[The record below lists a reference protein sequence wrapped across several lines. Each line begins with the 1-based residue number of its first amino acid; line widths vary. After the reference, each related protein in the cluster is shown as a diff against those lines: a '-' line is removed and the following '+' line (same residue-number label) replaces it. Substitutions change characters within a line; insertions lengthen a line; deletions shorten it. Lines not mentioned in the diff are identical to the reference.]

1 MRNSLLFG
9 VVCGLSASAA
19 WAAGAEDSFSYT
31 LTLFLHQ
38 ALFVFWLGPD
48 IGVYLWST
56 KLGNAE
62 TTPAQRLAAA
72 RVMPI
77 IEVISKSCMSL
88 MLTVGGI
95 LTQMKGVDHYWWQM
109 PAIIIL
115 GPVWLTLTLLV
126 FFRAGTATGAQLARL
141 DVAFRWL
148 VVLSVCAS
156 VAFSMATGRLEDVP
170 WVAGKLLLFAAVVM
184 FGLLMRS
191 RLQPLQDSMRALENN
206 GPSPELDAR
215 INATLSRA
223 RVFMF
228 ASWAALLMAGALG
241 TFQPGGAPQLPDV
254 AAPSLSAR

>member
-1 MRNSLLFG
+1 MRSLIL
-9 VVCGLSASAA
+9 CGLVVISPAA
-19 WAAGAEDSFSYT
+19 WAAGGEDTFVYT

-126 FFRAGTATGAQLARL
+126 FFRAGTAAGEQLARL
-141 DVAFRWL
+141 DVLFRWL
-148 VVLSVCAS
+148 VVGSVCAS
-156 VAFSMATGRLEDVP
+156 VVFSMATGRLENVP
-170 WVAGKLLLFAAVVM
+170 WIAGKLLLFAAVVM

-191 RLQPLQDSMRALENN
+191 RLQPLSASMSELEQD
-206 GPSPELDAR
+206 GPSPALDAR
-215 INATLSRA
+215 INATLGRA

-228 ASWAALLMAGALG
+228 ASWLGLLMAGALG
-241 TFQPGGAPQLPDV
+241 TFQPGGAATPAEL
-254 AAPSLSAR
+254 AAVTSMSR